1 MVSPAST
8 FYRET
13 GLLYCL
19 VELIEQGSQLCPAR
33 YHGSAIISCF
43 APDDARPPGETCL
56 THRPGCGH
64 PDRFHTDHT
73 VKQITKEGF
82 DILTSIQDD
91 NRIPSLPERRQ
102 ARLARQRQIRRR
114 TLLALCLILAG
125 GAAAIA
131 GFMVLDARGLLAP
144 GELGKLLSS
153 VRVQGSHTTGVSSD
167 QASARP
173 DGAGDSTAGSSAAA
187 GSADSASGGSGA
199 YAGSTPEA
207 DASVSYSV
215 PQDNT
220 DYGSGEITL
229 AVPSGISG
237 VMQDAVSA
245 YTEALPGM
253 ANMTVT
259 VTEEPGTDV
268 LRAYS
273 GTDDLPDLY
282 VFQSGDRALLRAKGA
297 LAEDHD
303 DDACYPL
310 TWDGGY
316 FLYYNS
322 SVIQDVSKLD
332 SILAACETS
341 GRTFNMELTSG
352 WYQMAFFLGAG
363 CSAEYTV
370 SDDGSI
376 SAGSMTLASDAGV
389 AAMKAMIHLASSSA
403 FSDVSMAAL
412 TDRPAAI
419 ISGIWDRGT
428 AKELFGSGYAAAKL
442 PAFTADGVTYP
453 MGSLVEGSMLGVKP
467 QDSELKL
474 KACTALARW
483 LSSPAQELALYR
495 KAGWIPADTTAL
507 MEDSSAG
514 AGASAEASSAP
525 ADTQADAAA
534 SGSSGTSSGS
544 AASLTEETDPAVRA
558 LAAQNAA
565 GTLRGVYPQDFWS
578 FLTAFGDNI
587 LAGKYQNADDSTLL
601 SALQE
606 LQSDCVSAAEHAAD
620 TSSW

>member
-1 MVSPAST
+1 MC
-8 FYRET
+8 RET
-13 GLLYCL
+13 G
-19 VELIEQGSQLCPAR
+19 PAFR
-33 YHGSAIISCF
+33 LHTGQTAIIQT
-43 APDDARPPGETCL
+43 AAI
-56 THRPGCGH
+56 
-64 PDRFHTDHT
+64 
-73 VKQITKEGF
+73 QITLSNRLLKEGF

-91 NRIPSLPERRQ
+91 NRIPSLPVRRK
-102 ARLARQRQIRRR
+102 ARLARQKQIRRR

-144 GELGKLLSS
+144 GELGRLLSS
-153 VRVQGSHTTGVSSD
+153 VRVQGSHVAGPSSD

-173 DGAGDSTAGSSAAA
+173 DGTGNSTDGSTTNA
-187 GSADSASGGSGA
+187 GSADSASAGSGA
-199 YAGSTPEA
+199 SAGNTPESGS
-207 DASVSYSV
+207 SVSYSV

-229 AVPSGISG
+229 AVPSEISG

-259 VTEEPGTDV
+259 VTEESGTDV
-268 LRAYS
+268 LSAYS

-282 VFQSGDRALLRAKGA
+282 VFQSEDRALLRAKSA
-297 LAEDHD
+297 LATEHGD
-303 DDACYPL
+303 DVCFPL

-316 FLYYNS
+316 FLYYDS
-322 SVIQDVSKLD
+322 SVIQDVSTLD
-332 SILAACETS
+332 SILAACEAS

-363 CSAEYTV
+363 CQAEYTV
-370 SDDGSI
+370 SDDGSVA
-376 SAGSMTLASDAGV
+376 AGSMTLASDSGV

-403 FSDVSMAAL
+403 FADVSMAAL
-412 TDRPAAI
+412 ADRPAAI
-419 ISGIWDRGT
+419 ISGIWDRGA

-442 PAFTADGVTYP
+442 PSFTVDGAVYP
-453 MGSLVEGSMLGVKP
+453 MGSLVEGRMLGVKP
-467 QDSELKL
+467 QENALKQ

-495 KAGWIPADTTAL
+495 KAGWVPADDTSLT
-507 MEDSSAG
+507 ENGSAG
-514 AGASAEASSAP
+514 T
-525 ADTQADAAA
+525 DV
-534 SGSSGTSSGS
+534 S

-565 GTLRGVYPQDFWS
+565 GSLRGVYPQDFWS

-606 LQSDCVSAAEHAAD
+606 LQSDCASAADHAGDA
-620 TSSW
+620 SNW

>member
-1 MVSPAST
+1 M
-8 FYRET
+8 Y
-13 GLLYCL
+13 
-19 VELIEQGSQLCPAR
+19 
-33 YHGSAIISCF
+33 
-43 APDDARPPGETCL
+43 CL
-56 THRPGCGH
+56 THRPDCGH
-64 PDRFHTDHT
+64 PNRCHTNHT
-73 VKQITKEGF
+73 VKQITFIKQIIFEEGF

-91 NRIPSLPERRQ
+91 NRTPSLPKRRQ
-102 ARLARQRQIRRR
+102 ARLARQKQIRRR

-144 GELGKLLSS
+144 GELGRLLSS
-153 VRVQGSHTTGVSSD
+153 VRVQGSHTDRASSD

-173 DGAGDSTAGSSAAA
+173 DGAGNSTAGSSTNA
-187 GSADSASGGSGA
+187 GSADSSSTGSGVS
-199 YAGSTPEA
+199 AGNTPEA
-207 DASVSYSV
+207 GASVSYSV

-229 AVPSGISG
+229 AVPSEISG

-245 YTEALPGM
+245 YTEALTGM
-253 ANMTVT
+253 ADMTVT

-282 VFQSGDRALLRAKGA
+282 VFQSGDRTLLRAKGA
-297 LAEDHD
+297 LATDQD

-316 FLYYNS
+316 FLYYDS
-322 SVIQDVSKLD
+322 SVIQDAGTLD

-363 CSAEYTV
+363 CQAEYTV

-376 SAGSMTLASDAGV
+376 TAGSLTLASDAGV

-412 TDRPAAI
+412 ADRPAAV
-419 ISGIWDRGT
+419 ISGIWDRDT
-428 AKELFGSGYAAAKL
+428 AKDLFGSGYAAAKL
-442 PAFTADGVTYP
+442 PAFTADGVSYP
-453 MGSLVEGSMLGVKP
+453 MGSLVEGRMLGVKP
-467 QDSELKL
+467 QENELKQ
-474 KACTALARW
+474 KACTALAKW
-483 LSSPAQELALYR
+483 LSSPAQELALYH
-495 KAGWIPADTTAL
+495 KAGWIPADDTAL
-507 MEDSSAG
+507 TEDGSAG
-514 AGASAEASSAP
+514 AGASAAASSAP

-534 SGSSGTSSGS
+534 SGTGASSSGS
-544 AASLTEETDPAVRA
+544 TTSLKEEENDPAIRA

-587 LAGKYQNADDSTLL
+587 LAGKYRNADDSALL

-606 LQSDCVSAAEHAAD
+606 LQSDCASAAEHAAD
-620 TSSW
+620 ASSW